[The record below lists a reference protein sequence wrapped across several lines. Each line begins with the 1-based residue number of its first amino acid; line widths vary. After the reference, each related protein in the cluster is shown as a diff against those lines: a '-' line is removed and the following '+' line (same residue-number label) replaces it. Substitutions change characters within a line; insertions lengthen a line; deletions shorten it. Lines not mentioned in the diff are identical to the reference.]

1 MTGAAWAETSPWA
14 TRDFANVN
22 PEARFPIQFIE
33 RLPLIPQR
41 PLVRYGI
48 TLLLCIA
55 ATWIRWELDDAFPPG
70 YPYLTFFPAVILSS
84 FLFGPR
90 PGILAA
96 LICCFCAWYLFIPP
110 RFGFALD
117 YRTLVSLAFY
127 IGVVVVDIALV
138 HLMQR
143 ANARLHAAQEEV
155 KVLAEQRGILA
166 ERTELLFQELQHR
179 VGNNLQMIG
188 AVLSLQMRGLDEPTA
203 RRAIGDAAARLQVIG
218 RIQRQLYRSD
228 GELVPL
234 DRFVRD
240 LSRQVMD
247 SNGREGI
254 TCTIYVESGIV
265 LRPDAAVPVALIL
278 SEAIVNALEH
288 GLALRDE
295 GTIRVSVRRESGAIA
310 LTVEDDGRG
319 LAAGFDLEQAQSI
332 GLRISRVL
340 SRQLEARFALENI
353 VGENIVGK
361 SARTGTRMT
370 LLLPPCR
377 AADPE

>member
-1 MTGAAWAETSPWA
+1 M
-14 TRDFANVN
+14 N
-22 PEARFPIQFIE
+22 PVARLPIQFIE

-48 TLLLCIA
+48 TIMLCVL

-90 PGILAA
+90 PGIVAA
-96 LICCFCAWYLFIPP
+96 LICGFSAWYLFIPP
-110 RFGFALD
+110 RFGLALD

-127 IGVVVVDIALV
+127 TGVVVVDIALV

-155 KVLAEQRGILA
+155 QVLAEQRGILA

-188 AVLSLQMRGLDEPTA
+188 AVLSLQMRGLEEPTA
-203 RRAIGDAAARLQVIG
+203 RRAIGNAAGRLQVIG

-234 DRFVRD
+234 DRFIRE
-240 LSRQVMD
+240 LSGQVMD
-247 SNGREGI
+247 SSGREGI
-254 TCTIYVESGIV
+254 TCEVHVETGIV

-278 SEAIVNALEH
+278 SEAMANALEH
-288 GLALRDE
+288 GLASRDK
-295 GTIRVSVRRESGAIA
+295 GSIHVSVRRESEAIA
-310 LTVEDDGRG
+310 LTVEDDGHS
-319 LAAGFDLEQAQSI
+319 LAADFDSEQAQSI

-340 SRQLEARFALENI
+340 SRQLEARFTLENI
-353 VGENIVGK
+353 AGD
-361 SARTGTRMT
+361 SARNGARMT
-370 LLLPPCR
+370 LLLPACR